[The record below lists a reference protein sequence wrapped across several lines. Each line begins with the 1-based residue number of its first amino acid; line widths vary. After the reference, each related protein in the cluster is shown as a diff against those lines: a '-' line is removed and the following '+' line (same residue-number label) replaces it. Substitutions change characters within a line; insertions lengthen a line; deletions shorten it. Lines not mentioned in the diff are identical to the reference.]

1 MSKKTNTVKKVSAA
15 ALKKLILKESEDA
28 GFSGLQPL
36 SKVPAKTK
44 EVDADGYSDTLEKHV
59 DMLAALKIHEA
70 KLVGRIKKVRE
81 QRKQLHKQI
90 AESRSK

>member
-1 MSKKTNTVKKVSAA
+1 MSNKVKKVSAA

-44 EVDADGYSDTLEKHV
+44 EVDADGFADTLEKQV

-70 KLVGRIKKVRE
+70 KLTGRLKKVRA
-81 QRKQLHKQI
+81 QRKKLHKRI
-90 AESRSK
+90 AESRTRK